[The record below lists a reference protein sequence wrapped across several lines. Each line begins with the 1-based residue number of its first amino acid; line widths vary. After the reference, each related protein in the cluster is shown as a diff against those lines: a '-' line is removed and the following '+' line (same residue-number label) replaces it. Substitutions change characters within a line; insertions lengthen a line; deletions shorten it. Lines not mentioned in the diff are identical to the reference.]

1 MKTRIFFLL
10 IIILSALFTEAQKV
24 SNLNFKKDTA
34 FSEGEKLTYQI
45 RFGLLVAGVTRF
57 SLTDT
62 IYQGKRVFHALAI
75 GQTTGLADK
84 LFSVKDIYESWFN
97 KKSILPYKQI
107 RNISEGKYDL
117 YNEVTY
123 NRKNNTITSKLS
135 GVHHVPAKILDLA
148 SSFYYLR
155 RLDFSKVNE
164 GDTISFNMYF
174 ADTIYPFQFRYL
186 GKETVKTKFG
196 KLNCLKICPVVEVG
210 RMFKKQDDVMIWFT
224 VDKNCLPVVIRMNIR
239 NVGTVHL
246 KLIDFKNISNQ
257 LTIL

>member
-1 MKTRIFFLL
+1 MKTRIIFLL
-10 IIILSALFTEAQKV
+10 VILLATLYSVAQKV
-24 SNLNFKKDTA
+24 NHPDLKKDMA
-34 FSEGEKLTYQI
+34 FSDGENLTYQI
-45 RFGLLVAGVTRF
+45 RFGLLVAGVTRL

-62 IYQGKRVFHALAI
+62 IYQGKRVLHALAI

-97 KKSILPYKQI
+97 KKTILPYKQI

-123 NRKNNTITSKLS
+123 NRKNNTVTSRLS
-135 GVHHVPAKILDLA
+135 GLHPVPAKILDLTSA
-148 SSFYYLR
+148 FYYLR

-174 ADTIYPFQFRYL
+174 ADAIYPFQLRYL

-196 KLNCLKICPVVEVG
+196 KFNCLKICPIVEVG

-224 VDKNCLPVVIRMNIR
+224 GDQNCLPVVIRMNVR

-257 LTIL
+257 LVL